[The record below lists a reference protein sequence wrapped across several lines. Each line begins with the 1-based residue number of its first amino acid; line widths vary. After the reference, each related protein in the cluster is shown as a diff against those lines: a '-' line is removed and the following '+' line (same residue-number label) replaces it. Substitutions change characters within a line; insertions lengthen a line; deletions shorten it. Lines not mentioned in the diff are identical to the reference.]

1 MDMKKNE
8 ASIGIGLIGCGRAG
22 MIHGRNFT
30 ARAGGARLV
39 AVADASED
47 MRTQAV
53 AECGEVAAYAQ
64 AEDLIAD
71 PSVDAVVI
79 ATPTAFHRPIAVA
92 AAAAGKHILCEKP
105 MGMDKADCEAMI
117 EAAESGGVKLQ
128 IGFMRR
134 YDRSFMEAK
143 EQVDAGAIGQVVQV
157 KSLTHGPSVPRPWMY
172 DLKKSN
178 GPLAE
183 VNSHD
188 IDTLRWF
195 TGSEFETVYAIGGNF
210 RSPDARDDFPD
221 FYDNVSLCALFDS
234 GMQGM
239 ISGAQGARYGYDAR
253 VEILGT
259 EGIIF
264 IGSLRGSSVVTC
276 SPNGMVRPVVKSW
289 TDLFMDAYRA
299 EDEDFIRCI
308 IEDRPPKA
316 GGIDGLRAVE
326 VVNAGNESIRTGS
339 VVALNQTE
347 RKAIK

>member
-1 MDMKKNE
+1 VDMHKSGE
-8 ASIGIGLIGCGRAG
+8 LIGVGLIGCGRAG
-22 MIHGRNFT
+22 MIHGRNFASGT
-30 ARAGGARLV
+30 GGARLA
-39 AVADASED
+39 AVADASEE
-47 MRTQAV
+47 MRAQAV

-64 AEDLIAD
+64 VEDLIAD

-105 MGMDKADCEAMI
+105 MGMDPSDCEAMI
-117 EAAESGGVKLQ
+117 DAAAAHQVKLQ

-134 YDRSFMEAK
+134 YDRSFAEAK
-143 EQVDAGAIGQVVQV
+143 AQVDSGAIGQVVQIR
-157 KSLTHGPSVPRPWMY
+157 SLTHGPSVPRPWMY

-195 TGSEFETVYAIGGNF
+195 AGSEFKTVYAIGGNF
-210 RSPDARDDFPD
+210 RCPDARQDFPD
-221 FYDNVSLCALFDS
+221 FYDNVCLCASFDS

-259 EGIIF
+259 EGILF
-264 IGSLRGSSVVTC
+264 IGSLHGSSVVTC

-308 IEDRPPKA
+308 IENRPPKA

-326 VVNAGNESIRTGS
+326 VVNAGNESIRTGN